1 MALFSMRCYQTDF
14 VEVVHL
20 GLQFFIEYFLS
31 LIFIVVTNLML
42 VSVWIWLRSE
52 VDVSASAP
60 SWFIGGQITFIAEI
74 AQPYHTTLP

>member
-1 MALFSMRCYQTDF
+1 MAIFSMRCYQTDF

-42 VSVWIWLRSE
+42 VSVWI
-52 VDVSASAP
+52 
-60 SWFIGGQITFIAEI
+60 ITDIVELLVLNIMIFVIRLTGLQTGLI
-74 AQPYHTTLP
+74 

>member
-1 MALFSMRCYQTDF
+1 MRCYQTDF

-42 VSVWIWLRSE
+42 VSVWI
-52 VDVSASAP
+52 
-60 SWFIGGQITFIAEI
+60 ITDIVELLVLNIMIFVIRLTGLQTGLI
-74 AQPYHTTLP
+74 